1 MTFDGTFHIHDCG
14 ITYPHPGFK
23 GADTNR
29 QTVHLEYLVSG
40 KEYFEC
46 DGKKYYVAAGYSLIV
61 PNHVN
66 VSYYSDPKDPC
77 TRLWFSVW
85 GDYPDALVSTFFPD
99 EKLIIRKCNLYNLF
113 DDFLSDI
120 KKGSCDRCFAAHT
133 LLEIILQMA
142 GVSAAPSAENEE
154 SLESQIKQ
162 YIDSHLSEKLSL
174 KLLSD
179 KFFVSEKTLVCNFR
193 KSFGAT
199 PSQYIK
205 DKRLSN
211 AAELLLQSDM
221 GIKEIG
227 EKLGFCA
234 VAYFSNE
241 FCAKYGVRP
250 MEYRKRAHR

>member
-1 MTFDGTFHIHDCG
+1 MEGKVCEIQRQLSAKIFAARSVQTRNDFRRYIPYSRLRS
-14 ITYPHPGFK
+14 TYPHPGFK

-120 KKGSCDRCFAAHT
+120 KKAAAT
-133 LLEIILQMA
+133 
-142 GVSAAPSAENEE
+142 AALRRTPC
-154 SLESQIKQ
+154 
-162 YIDSHLSEKLSL
+162 L
-174 KLLSD
+174 K
-179 KFFVSEKTLVCNFR
+179 
-193 KSFGAT
+193 
-199 PSQYIK
+199 
-205 DKRLSN
+205 
-211 AAELLLQSDM
+211 
-221 GIKEIG
+221 
-227 EKLGFCA
+227 
-234 VAYFSNE
+234 
-241 FCAKYGVRP
+241 
-250 MEYRKRAHR
+250 